1 MDGMIRLALPA
12 AGIALL
18 FFYRKRWLNDLLA
31 PMTWGGWLIA
41 SCWAAFPVALFFV
54 GLLIEKGRMYST
66 HGIWVVCSVLLVIWG
81 VTGFPTVFFGA
92 FKAIKS
98 SQARKAYARKHG
110 LHYFRRRVE
119 NDLFPKSIAGFI
131 NDHLSNALEVDR
143 SAYIA
148 TTVRDKGKKRGGLRG
163 ADIVISLGTS
173 VRGPIAAMRRKAPVT
188 TGPSLPGT
196 IGRGRELQYPLAD
209 NLVEFNDAQYL
220 ILVSDKI
227 KSLLPTTDEQKTA
240 ISTAKEVVL
249 SILHLIAQQGNDLL
263 HQTDCLYVCNG
274 RIIVELS
281 GFLGSDDQLDA
292 WVSYTKRIGE
302 WSPPGRNYIKR
313 PK

>member
-1 MDGMIRLALPA
+1 M
-12 AGIALL
+12 
-18 FFYRKRWLNDLLA
+18 
-31 PMTWGGWLIA
+31 
-41 SCWAAFPVALFFV
+41 
-54 GLLIEKGRMYST
+54 
-66 HGIWVVCSVLLVIWG
+66 
-81 VTGFPTVFFGA
+81 
-92 FKAIKS
+92 
-98 SQARKAYARKHG
+98 
-110 LHYFRRRVE
+110 
-119 NDLFPKSIAGFI
+119 FPKSIAGFI

-227 KSLLPTTDEQKTA
+227 KSLLPMLAAVKREPKSA
-240 ISTAKEVVL
+240 GVVL
-249 SILHLIAQQGNDLL
+249 VG
-263 HQTDCLYVCNG
+263 
-274 RIIVELS
+274 
-281 GFLGSDDQLDA
+281 
-292 WVSYTKRIGE
+292 
-302 WSPPGRNYIKR
+302 
-313 PK
+313 